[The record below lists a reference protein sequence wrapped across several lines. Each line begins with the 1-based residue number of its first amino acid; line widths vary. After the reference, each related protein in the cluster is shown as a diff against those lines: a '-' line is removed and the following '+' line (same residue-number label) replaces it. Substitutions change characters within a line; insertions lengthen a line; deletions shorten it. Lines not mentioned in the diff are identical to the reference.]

1 MKVAER
7 GARASAGGP
16 GSCVN
21 ALSNRK
27 SPFTVSVLARSFRGM
42 PLVAPPPPE
51 RVRILNDHPVPQHWE
66 YRPRLRVRAR
76 VEYRIAGADRY
87 APAQGLVFVHLP
99 DPRLATWGA
108 WLSVDDIEVL
118 EG

>member
-1 MKVAER
+1 
-7 GARASAGGP
+7 
-16 GSCVN
+16 
-21 ALSNRK
+21 
-27 SPFTVSVLARSFRGM
+27 M
-42 PLVAPPPPE
+42 PLVTPPPPK

-76 VEYRIAGADRY
+76 VEWETGVEYRIAGADRY
-87 APAQGLVFVHLP
+87 SPAEGLVFVHLP

>member
-1 MKVAER
+1 
-7 GARASAGGP
+7 
-16 GSCVN
+16 
-21 ALSNRK
+21 
-27 SPFTVSVLARSFRGM
+27 M
-42 PLVAPPPPE
+42 PLVTPPPPK
-51 RVRILNDHPVPQHWE
+51 RARILNDHQVPQHWE

-76 VEYRIAGADRY
+76 VEWETGVEYRIAGADRY
-87 APAQGLVFVHLP
+87 SPAEGLVFVHLP